1 MISPDCAGLDKVRLH
16 YDFPAVNCIICKEKK
31 KYFHLFSKSCGW
43 RMLPRDIVPAQI
55 CHWFFLILL
64 SSFKSCD
71 VALASST
78 ESLLFLFFNMR
89 CSQRKVTASYSNS
102 FLKKKS
108 INVESVMPPECYP
121 EAKPSRRKFLLN
133 RMHCAVTWLFNTTIE
148 TMQRQ
153 IAGGHLNCFEYT
165 CNQKWRGAAMLN
177 ICWSTKSMHFLDLI
191 KKKDCEF
198 RNTYVKESINPFPKQ
213 IFTLSLILVI

>member
-102 FLKKKS
+102 FFKKK
-108 INVESVMPPECYP
+108 INQCRKCYATWMLSRGKTKQEKVP
-121 EAKPSRRKFLLN
+121 FKQNALCSHLTIQHHNRNNAKANSRGTFELL
-133 RMHCAVTWLFNTTIE
+133 WI
-148 TMQRQ
+148 
-153 IAGGHLNCFEYT
+153 HL
-165 CNQKWRGAAMLN
+165 
-177 ICWSTKSMHFLDLI
+177 
-191 KKKDCEF
+191 
-198 RNTYVKESINPFPKQ
+198 
-213 IFTLSLILVI
+213 

>member
-31 KYFHLFSKSCGW
+31 SISICFLKAVVEECCQEILFQLKYVTDSF
-43 RMLPRDIVPAQI
+43 
-55 CHWFFLILL
+55 WFFYPPLRAVMLL
-64 SSFKSCD
+64 W
-71 VALASST
+71 LAARNHCCFSSST
-78 ESLLFLFFNMR
+78 WDALKGKSQPHIAILFF
-89 CSQRKVTASYSNS
+89 
-102 FLKKKS
+102 KKKS

-148 TMQRQ
+148 TMQRR

-177 ICWSTKSMHFLDLI
+177 ICWSTKSMHFLDFI